1 MDSNPYASPLATN
14 TMTPPVPSDA
24 ESIRKQYISH
34 EASVKSL
41 GLLYLLGATLMVL
54 VGSVMLGA
62 ITFGG
67 APGNADRGETF
78 IMIIFSLIYLGLGIL
93 QGVTGYGL
101 RKLQT
106 WARYVA
112 TVFSALG
119 LIAIPIGTLIS
130 IYFLYLLLSQKGTMV
145 FSEEYKQII
154 LETPHVRSKT
164 SAAAWI
170 LLLLFIVVIIAAV
183 AMVIGG

>member
-78 IMIIFSLIYLGLGIL
+78 IMIIFSLTSTNNLPKAFRGNHIN
-93 QGVTGYGL
+93 
-101 RKLQT
+101 
-106 WARYVA
+106 
-112 TVFSALG
+112 
-119 LIAIPIGTLIS
+119 
-130 IYFLYLLLSQKGTMV
+130 
-145 FSEEYKQII
+145 
-154 LETPHVRSKT
+154 SKR
-164 SAAAWI
+164 
-170 LLLLFIVVIIAAV
+170 
-183 AMVIGG
+183 